1 VRQDRG
7 GQRRSWTRVGR
18 RAERERRAAAHGPG
32 PGGALVVPRGGRRAG
47 ATAGA
52 GLRGRRVR
60 RAFRWSPAWESRPR
74 RFSPRRSAPPVQSAV
89 GPSRCAARTSAGRS
103 RCPVR
108 APSRSRT
115 GPLLVGVATLTLLAR
130 PPDRIQSGQ
139 VRRCGA
145 GDRAFLLLRE
155 GACGGTKRTARA
167 CTVRCCPT
175 PAPRLWGAV
184 VEGVAGTTRTT
195 SVRQSERMWSC
206 RRRWLVRWRRGH
218 AGGRFRTGQVA
229 TGAGAQ
235 R

>member
-1 VRQDRG
+1 MDRL
-7 GQRRSWTRVGR
+7 GR

-32 PGGALVVPRGGRRAG
+32 RGGALVVPRGGRRGRSDCWSRPARAPGPSGPPVESCVGVETEALLAFAG
-47 ATAGA
+47 PHHPCSPLSGLLGA
-52 GLRGRRVR
+52 LLEPQQAALGVACGLRAG
-60 RAFRWSPAWESRPR
+60 PAPD
-74 RFSPRRSAPPVQSAV
+74 RSS
-89 GPSRCAARTSAGRS
+89 
-103 RCPVR
+103 
-108 APSRSRT
+108 
-115 GPLLVGVATLTLLAR
+115 VGVATLTLWPG

-155 GACGGTKRTARA
+155 GACGGTKEEQP
-167 CTVRCCPT
+167 V
-175 PAPRLWGAV
+175 PAPSAAVRRLPRV
-184 VEGVAGTTRTT
+184 CGVQSSRASAGTTRTT

-229 TGAGAQ
+229 TGAGAE